1 MADTMPVCRFC
12 GLCQEESDLRRV
24 KAKDT
29 LLLLLCIMVEKE
41 ELSLSDAH
49 GVYNE
54 CVRLRKRICRRHYSE
69 AATYIGDAV
78 STICKVVV
86 SDLFTE
92 TEDRMLSQR
101 SEDLNTSRTSEG
113 VCTQQSQSTDPLSQY
128 TNPSDSTIGSQD
140 IVELDETDPVLLDRH
155 FLIKGS
161 QLLKLFRF
169 CPSCGSKISESKR
182 CVRLRAVGTAPV
194 VDYICTTCYP
204 FEKRFE
210 GQERAVPHPKEKS
223 FRGNVQ
229 AVVAAITTGTRY
241 VELQRWAEE
250 ADIALFSKSF
260 FYKIFSVAAPC
271 IEREYMWHQQTVL
284 SIIREEYRPAGDVQA
299 LYMLSTLHFNTL
311 RLAERNGSRT
321 VARVIRVKRKFL
333 ARQSTVV
340 IKTPVK
346 HEWRRSI
353 LRRVLDLRMEML
365 QKGSKGI
372 LDPAEVPLHFQQL
385 AEVED
390 SAADLQA
397 QVMRVEGLR
406 SGLIEGLELDMM
418 EDPEYTDDNRLLQI
432 AYNIVNYNTNTG
444 DPNTQ

>member
-1 MADTMPVCRFC
+1 MRT
-12 GLCQEESDLRRV
+12 
-24 KAKDT
+24 
-29 LLLLLCIMVEKE
+29 
-41 ELSLSDAH
+41 
-49 GVYNE
+49 VYNE
-54 CVRLRKRICRRHYSE
+54 CVHLRKRICRRHYSE

-86 SDLFTE
+86 SDLFTVPSRAIEEILIDDDEIQEELEGTRAHAEDVELASVEE
-92 TEDRMLSQR
+92 TEDRILSQR
-101 SEDLNTSRTSEG
+101 SEELNTSRTSEG
-113 VCTQQSQSTDPLSQY
+113 VSNATVSY
-128 TNPSDSTIGSQD
+128 TNPSDSTIDSQD

-284 SIIREEYRPAGDVQA
+284 STIREEYR
-299 LYMLSTLHFNTL
+299 
-311 RLAERNGSRT
+311 
-321 VARVIRVKRKFL
+321 
-333 ARQSTVV
+333 
-340 IKTPVK
+340 
-346 HEWRRSI
+346 
-353 LRRVLDLRMEML
+353 
-365 QKGSKGI
+365 
-372 LDPAEVPLHFQQL
+372 
-385 AEVED
+385 
-390 SAADLQA
+390 
-397 QVMRVEGLR
+397 
-406 SGLIEGLELDMM
+406 
-418 EDPEYTDDNRLLQI
+418 
-432 AYNIVNYNTNTG
+432 VN
-444 DPNTQ
+444 P

>member
-1 MADTMPVCRFC
+1 
-12 GLCQEESDLRRV
+12 LQ
-24 KAKDT
+24 
-29 LLLLLCIMVEKE
+29 
-41 ELSLSDAH
+41 
-49 GVYNE
+49 YQ
-54 CVRLRKRICRRHYSE
+54 
-69 AATYIGDAV
+69 ATYIGDAV

-86 SDLFTE
+86 SDLFTVP
-92 TEDRMLSQR
+92 
-101 SEDLNTSRTSEG
+101 SRAIEEILVRLEPNRLAIDASFKLTANHVAIFYRDFREVIEPLREFVRNSP
-113 VCTQQSQSTDPLSQY
+113 SPTDPLSQY

-260 FYKIFSVAAPC
+260 FYKIFRC

-284 SIIREEYRPAGDVQA
+284 SIIREEYR
-299 LYMLSTLHFNTL
+299 
-311 RLAERNGSRT
+311 
-321 VARVIRVKRKFL
+321 
-333 ARQSTVV
+333 
-340 IKTPVK
+340 
-346 HEWRRSI
+346 
-353 LRRVLDLRMEML
+353 
-365 QKGSKGI
+365 
-372 LDPAEVPLHFQQL
+372 
-385 AEVED
+385 
-390 SAADLQA
+390 
-397 QVMRVEGLR
+397 
-406 SGLIEGLELDMM
+406 
-418 EDPEYTDDNRLLQI
+418 
-432 AYNIVNYNTNTG
+432 VN
-444 DPNTQ
+444 P